1 LGSINFG
8 FNSEVEN
15 SFNFTLKSELTNI
28 QPPPMSDTP
37 PFSEAESNLIAAIQA
52 EGLPK
57 TQLSGGSTKALRKAV
72 DTLAI
77 VPTKHKISI
86 LARKVYNVM
95 MHYAQEQGL
104 EPPIYRVRLR
114 DVINAIDF
122 NSNNTEILK
131 EHLRQMVTTTVEWQS
146 PTKGEGA
153 RWGVSALIAHAELIN
168 EGNEVF
174 MEWSYAP
181 NIKQSILDPQRFAR
195 ISLTFQAALK
205 SIAALVLYEIC
216 SRYVDNPGGVTA
228 RQHWTWWRPVLTGVP
243 EGHGGTYIEWKYF
256 KRDVIKGAIAE
267 VNSITDLQ
275 IESIE
280 HRKGR
285 AVVDLQFRV
294 SRKAHRKHLLTAVPS
309 PVDLRNIGRAIN
321 SGVPQEKAERL
332 MAKFGEK
339 VFSDGL
345 DALDVRLRRSDLGDV
360 RAPDKFLA
368 TMLTN
373 LHDQPKAVIP
383 VEVKKREDKAVRV
396 ALIERYRDHKR
407 KEAANLF
414 HESPEAQQQ
423 DQLVEF
429 EIHTLAGAN
438 PALQR
443 AFRSKGLRSP
453 MTRAIFL
460 KFLADSQYG
469 RGWDTPSDSELLE
482 FSLKA

>member
-1 LGSINFG
+1 MSNTPHFGESEPESSPIAVVHAEALLKPRING
-8 FNSEVEN
+8 V
-15 SFNFTLKSELTNI
+15 
-28 QPPPMSDTP
+28 
-37 PFSEAESNLIAAIQA
+37 
-52 EGLPK
+52 
-57 TQLSGGSTKALRKAV
+57 STKALRKAV

-77 VPTKHKISI
+77 VPTKHKISV

-95 MHYAQEQGL
+95 MHHAQEQGV
-104 EPPIYRVRLR
+104 EPQIYRVRLR
-114 DVINAIDF
+114 DVINGIDF

-153 RWGVSALIAHAELIN
+153 RWGISALIAHAELIN
-168 EGNEVF
+168 ESHEVF

-216 SRYVDNPGGVTA
+216 SRYVDNPGGLTA

-243 EGHGGTYIEWKYF
+243 EGHGGTYSEWKYF
-256 KRDVIKGAIAE
+256 KRDVIKGAVAE

-285 AVVDLQFRV
+285 AVIDLQFRV
-294 SRKAHRKHLLTAVPS
+294 SRKAARKNVTAAAPL
-309 PVDLRNIGRAIN
+309 PVNLKDLGRAIN
-321 SGVPQEKAERL
+321 SGIPQEKAERM

-345 DALDVRLRRSDLGDV
+345 DALDIRLRRNDLGDV
-360 RAPDKFLA
+360 RIPEKFLS
-368 TMLTN
+368 TVLTN
-373 LHDQPKAVIP
+373 LNEQPKAVIP
-383 VEVKKREDKAVRV
+383 VEVTKREDKAARV
-396 ALIERYRDHKR
+396 ALIEHYRNYKR
-407 KEAANLF
+407 KEAEELF
-414 HESPEAQQQ
+414 NESTDTQQK

-429 EIHTLAGAN
+429 EIHILSGAN

-443 AFRSKGLRSP
+443 AYRSKGLRSP

-460 KFLADSQYG
+460 KFLSDSMYG
-469 RGWDTPSDSELLE
+469 KGWDTPSDSDMLE
-482 FSLKA
+482 FSLKS